1 MKHTLPYIFI
11 FFTLLL
17 TTSCLNNSLDS
28 SIVDNQEKTRTL
40 NTLTTR
46 SVSTIPNDSLSIKS
60 KQQSDLD
67 LFMLSRIVQKDGSYT
82 LAIKKQDALFLG
94 VSESMYDFYL
104 NLATEYN
111 NQSKE

>member
-1 MKHTLPYIFI
+1 MKYKTLTIFLI
-11 FFTLLL
+11 MLLM
-17 TTSCLNNSLDS
+17 TSCLNSTLDTP
-28 SIVDNQEKTRTL
+28 IVERSEGNRTL
-40 NTLTTR
+40 HSLTTR
-46 SVSTIPNDSLSIKS
+46 SVPTIPDDSISIKS

-67 LFMLSRIVQKDGSYT
+67 LFMLSRIVQKDGNYV
-82 LAIKKQDALFLG
+82 LAIKRQDALFLG